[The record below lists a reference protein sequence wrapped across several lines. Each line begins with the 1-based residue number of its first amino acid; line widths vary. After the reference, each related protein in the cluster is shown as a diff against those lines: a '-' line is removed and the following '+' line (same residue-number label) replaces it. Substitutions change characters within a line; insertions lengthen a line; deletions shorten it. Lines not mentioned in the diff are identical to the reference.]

1 MNNYNE
7 LINKPTLNGKEII
20 GNMSCADYGVLT
32 PEQAAAMIT
41 EALSSYY
48 TKAEIDAMI
57 DYSDPANQGGE

>member
-32 PEQAAAMIT
+32 PEQASAMIVQ
-41 EALSSYY
+41 ALGSYY
-48 TKAEIDAMI
+48 TKTEIDAMI
-57 DYSDPANQGGE
+57 DYTEPTQGGE